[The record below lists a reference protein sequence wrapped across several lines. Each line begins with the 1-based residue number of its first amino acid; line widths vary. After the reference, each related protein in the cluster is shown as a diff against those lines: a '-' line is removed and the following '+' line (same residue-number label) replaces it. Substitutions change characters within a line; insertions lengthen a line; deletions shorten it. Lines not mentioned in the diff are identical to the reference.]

1 MSVYFDRYIDD
12 QQLGVL
18 KVGLEWHRVA
28 PLVAVSW
35 YSEQQG
41 GGVSIYNDEGD
52 QVPGLTVPPSNT
64 QVTSIVWHPIKK
76 VLLLGWE
83 TGVLQTWNEQDKSLT
98 DIQSLH
104 KSPVT
109 IAVWSAAGGRLITA
123 DTSGTLVGWKGDG
136 QCNVTVVFQHDLK
149 DPLTQLVFRAVEEH
163 RQQPSVDLGGL
174 ARAAVS
180 GDEVALD
187 MFSSWRP
194 KTSSTRFL
202 VARQEN
208 LNVFVGSASGVIYYI
223 TESGSCMEVLQAD
236 GSIRFLLYYDAKEEL
251 VVVTD
256 TMVLGEF
263 QVEYDGTL
271 SEITKVKLSGRSQ
284 DMQLS
289 WAGKGILAVATG
301 EPHIRLWDLDR
312 GDNYAVRLDG
322 HYFSDKD
329 AVTSLAYC
337 PGKAVL
343 AAGTSLGKVA
353 FYKYFRVEKDEE
365 HNWHVQYVA
374 TVSGPAK
381 MCKWGSTKNLLAVNT
396 VKDVVIL
403 REHQMCT
410 HFNDMVSAVQVSP
423 TQVSIDIFT
432 NKQHM
437 ELKSDIQIQGTFV
450 TVDQVVIWS
459 GRRVVV
465 YEFSPD
471 AQHARVV
478 GSFESTCEMAALYE
492 NNLYLADKGDLVVA
506 NFQGAV
512 KQKVDFTDREGEAMY
527 IDING
532 SFMVVG
538 SVNGALKLFDL
549 SRRELRSA
557 ANPKFITDSATDFGE
572 LIQCRVNCKGTKV
585 SCLVAQSSLLPDP
598 KVYIWD
604 VDTDSVSYFNFSSG
618 REDEDD
624 QRVPPNSATSNDSR
638 ELTVMERTKLESSR
652 SVCGRFVVNHFW
664 EPSDPRLFVCEAKL
678 LPDTTKPPISSTLLL
693 NKTSSS
699 QVRMQSELII
709 VSMFSTAE
717 SGVVVQDWLPLSE
730 QHSHVVGVAVPYF
743 YLLLK
748 LDSLILD
755 ADKETGSSLYL
766 TAKRPSQI
774 STHVMR
780 DFQGLE
786 SADKTT
792 KQAMMEFSYHLS
804 VGNMDE
810 AFKAIKTIKSQQVW
824 ENMARMCVKSK
835 RLDVASVCL
844 GNMGF
849 ARGSRMLK
857 MALSEPELDARVA
870 MLAIVL
876 DMKDEA
882 AHLYQ
887 RCGRWD
893 LLNRLYQDTGEMEK
907 AIELARTKD
916 RIHLR
921 HTFYRCAKTL
931 EARGELQDAVPFYEQ
946 SETHR
951 FEVPRMLFDD
961 TLALEQYATQTKDKG
976 VKRWWAQYMESTG
989 DMETALEYYEAA
1001 EDYLSLARVYCYL
1014 NDLEKAAKLANDT
1027 GDKAACYHL
1036 ARQYE
1041 NSDNIKEAIHFF
1053 SRAQAYGNAIR
1064 LCKENQFEDQMLNLA
1079 LMAGPREQLD
1089 AARYFES
1096 LGKGGIE
1103 RAIMLYHKAG
1113 LLTKATDL
1121 AFKHQQ
1127 FNALQMIALDLTS
1140 ECDPALL
1147 SKCAA
1152 FFIDNGQFDKA
1163 VDMFAISKKYVE
1175 ALDLCVQHNI
1185 PITEEVAERLTI
1197 PKDEGTAEER
1207 RKVLLKVAECAY
1219 AQNNYHLA
1227 TKKYTEAGDKVNA
1240 MKSLMKS
1247 GDTKRIMYFA
1257 QTSRERDIYIMAA
1270 NYLQSTEWQKSPEI
1284 MKSITTFYT
1293 KAKAHDLLAGFYDA
1307 CAQAEI
1313 DEYKDYDKA
1322 LSALSEA
1329 YRSFSKAQ
1337 QGNTA
1342 ELDGRVSNLRE
1353 KIELVKKFVQIRSQF
1368 QVSPDEAML
1377 AARDFANELR
1387 NDEAVRRAD
1396 LYALIVEYLA
1406 RSQKYEM
1413 AYKAI
1418 EQMKQRCP
1426 GAQIGHHISEPVLL
1440 AISQAVG
1447 VQINRQSRG
1456 NLRGGFDANM
1466 ELSDNE

>member
-12 QQLGVL
+12 QQRGVL

-41 GGVSIYNDEGD
+41 GGVSLYNDEGD
-52 QVPGLTVPPSNT
+52 LVPGLSVPASST
-64 QVTSIVWHPIKK
+64 QVTAIVWHPIKK

-83 TGVLQTWNEQDKSLT
+83 TGVLQTWSEHDRALT

-109 IAVWSAAGGRLITA
+109 LAMWSAAGGRLITA

-149 DPLTQLVFRAVEEH
+149 DPLTQLVYRSVEEH
-163 RQQPSVDLGGL
+163 HQQQPSVDLGGL
-174 ARAAVS
+174 AKAAVS

-208 LNVFVGSASGVIYYI
+208 LNLFVGSASGIIYYI
-223 TESGSCMEVLQAD
+223 TESGNCMEVLQAD
-236 GSIRFLLYYDAKEEL
+236 GAIRFLLFYEGKEEL
-251 VVVTD
+251 VVVTE

-271 SEITKVKLSGRSQ
+271 TEITKVKLSGRNQ

-289 WAGKGILAVATG
+289 WAGPGVLAVATG
-301 EPHIRLWDLDR
+301 EPHIRLWDLDK

-322 HYFSDKD
+322 HYFNEQD
-329 AVTSLAYC
+329 AVLSLAFC

-343 AAGTSLGKVA
+343 AAGTSMGKVA
-353 FYKYFRVEKDEE
+353 FYKYFKVEKDEE

-381 MCKWGSTKNLLAVNT
+381 MCRWGSTKNLLAVNT

-423 TQVSIDIFT
+423 TQLSIDIFT
-432 NKQHM
+432 TKQHM

-450 TVDQVVIWS
+450 AVDQVVIWS

-492 NNLYLADKGDLVVA
+492 TNLYLADQGNLVVT

-512 KQKVDFTDREGEAMY
+512 KQKIDFTDKEGEAMY

-532 SFMVVG
+532 TSMVVG

-549 SRRELRSA
+549 SRRELRSL
-557 ANPKFITDSATDFGE
+557 ANPKFISESVPDFGE

-604 VDTDSVSYFNFSSG
+604 VDTDAVSYFNFSSG

-624 QRVPPNSATSNDSR
+624 QRVPPNSATSTDSR

-652 SVCGRFVVNHFW
+652 SVGGRFVVNHFW
-664 EPSDPRLFVCEAKL
+664 EPSDARLFVCEAKL
-678 LPDTTKPPISSTLLL
+678 LPDTTKPPLSSTLLL
-693 NKTSSS
+693 NKTSSA
-699 QVRMQSELII
+699 QVRLQSELLI
-709 VSMFSTAE
+709 VSMFSTSE
-717 SGVVVQDWLPLSE
+717 SGVVVQDWVPLGE

-755 ADKETGSSLYL
+755 ADK
-766 TAKRPSQI
+766 I

-786 SADKTT
+786 NADKPT

-849 ARGSRMLK
+849 ARGARMLK
-857 MALSEPELDARVA
+857 IAQSEPELDARVA
-870 MLAIVL
+870 MLAVVL
-876 DMKDEA
+876 DMTEEA

-989 DMETALEYYEAA
+989 DMDTALEYYQAA

-1014 NDLEKAAKLANDT
+1014 NDLDKAAKLANDT
-1027 GDKAACYHL
+1027 GDRAACYHL

-1053 SRAQAYGNAIR
+1053 TRAQAYGNAIR
-1064 LCKENQFEDQMLNLA
+1064 LCKENQFDDQMLNLA

-1103 RAIMLYHKAG
+1103 RAVMLYHKAG

-1127 FNALQMIALDLTS
+1127 FNALQLIANDLTS

-1147 SKCAA
+1147 QKCAA
-1152 FFIDNGQFDKA
+1152 FFIENGQFDKA

-1175 ALDLCVQHNI
+1175 ALDLCVEHNI
-1185 PITEEVAERLTI
+1185 PITDEVAERLTI
-1197 PKDEGTAEER
+1197 PKGEGTDDER
-1207 RKVLLKVAECAY
+1207 SRVLLKVAECAY
-1219 AQNNYHLA
+1219 AQNNYVLA

-1247 GDTKRIMYFA
+1247 GDTKRIIYFA

-1270 NYLQSTEWQKSPEI
+1270 NYLQSTDWQKSPEI

-1293 KAKAHDLLAGFYDA
+1293 KGKAYDLLAGFYDA

-1313 DEYKDYDKA
+1313 DEFHDYDKA
-1322 LSALSEA
+1322 LSALTEA
-1329 YRSFSKAQ
+1329 YKSFSKSQ
-1337 QGNTA
+1337 QGNTG
-1342 ELDGRVSNLRE
+1342 ELDNRGANLRE
-1353 KIELVKKFVQIRSQF
+1353 KIELVKKFVTIRGHF
-1368 QVSPDEAML
+1368 QVNPDESMV

-1387 NDEAVRRAD
+1387 NDEAVRRGD
-1396 LYALIVEYLA
+1396 LYAMIVEYLA
-1406 RSQKYEM
+1406 RQQKYEM

-1418 EQMKQRCP
+1418 EQMRQRCP
-1426 GAQIGHHISEPVLL
+1426 GAQVGHHISEPVLL
-1440 AISQAVG
+1440 AIQQAVG

-1456 NLRGGFDANM
+1456 NLSGGGFDANI
-1466 ELSDNE
+1466 EISDDE